1 MVTTLCFGDT
11 ETTGLNPDQHQAYEV
26 CWWREDED
34 TPIVGTLPHDLHGA
48 DEKALEIGG
57 YHSRGFTPGRYP
69 DRRELRAALRTAL
82 DGATLV
88 GSNPAFDASF
98 LRKALGCAPWHHR
111 LINVAE
117 GGMWVFG
124 WDRPKGLADVAA
136 ECRARGFEIPQP
148 DHTAVG
154 DVRTTRAVY
163 EALRAIR
170 GAA

>member
-1 MVTTLCFGDT
+1 MSTVLCFIDT

-26 CWWREDED
+26 CWWREDAD
-34 TPIVGTLPHDLHGA
+34 APTTGILPHDLCGA
-48 DEKALEIGG
+48 DENALEIGG
-57 YHSRGFTPGRYP
+57 YHSRGFTPGRGTE
-69 DRRELRAALRTAL
+69 RRELRATLRTAL
-82 DGATLV
+82 DGVTLV

-98 LRKALGCAPWHHR
+98 LRKTLGCAPWHHR

-124 WDRPKGLADVAA
+124 WDRPQGLATVADRCRQEGFDVP
-136 ECRARGFEIPQP
+136 EP
-148 DHTAVG
+148 DHTAGG

-170 GAA
+170 RAS